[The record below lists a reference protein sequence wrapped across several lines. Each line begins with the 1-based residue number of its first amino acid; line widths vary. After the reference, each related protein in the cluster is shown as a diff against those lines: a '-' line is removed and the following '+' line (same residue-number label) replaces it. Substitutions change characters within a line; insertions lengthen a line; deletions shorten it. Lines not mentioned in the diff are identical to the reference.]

1 MKGVPSRGHAMPPP
15 VKGWNPSSRV
25 PAQGTRYG
33 DVRYPTR
40 WILSV
45 VMRRS
50 RVSCGT
56 LPMETEGTRR
66 VEDLKGGRGEDGGD
80 G

>member
-1 MKGVPSRGHAMPPP
+1 MPPP
-15 VKGWNPSSRV
+15 VKGWNPSLV

-40 WILSV
+40 GILSV

-50 RVSCGT
+50 RASCGT
-56 LPMETEGTRR
+56 FPMETEGMRR
-66 VEDLKGGRGEDGGD
+66 VEDLKGGRGDDGGE